1 MPAQTAKKLTD
12 LRVQKA
18 KPQATR
24 YEISDGG
31 GPLRLIVQ
39 PSGARSFAVR
49 FRFNGETRKLTLPPG
64 VALKAAR
71 KLAADAVLQASQ
83 GIDACAVKQ
92 AAKVETVT
100 LAKDTLRSI
109 CAQYFADSK
118 SKALRTAYERERT
131 ITRLVYST
139 KLANRPI
146 AGITRRE
153 LTELFDS
160 VEQASGQRTA
170 DLVLAI
176 LRRVWR
182 WQQLRDDR
190 FSAFPFI
197 PGMNRYST
205 RENARERTL
214 DDDELARVWAA
225 AGRAGVYGALLRFL
239 LLTSARLREAANM
252 TWDEVG
258 NDGIWELPKS
268 RNKVKTQRLARPLS
282 QAALDLLA
290 TLPRIEGC
298 PYPFSVDGK
307 HAFSGFSRHKR
318 RFDTI
323 CGVRGW
329 VVHDLRRTSR
339 SLMSRAGVEASVAE
353 RILGHLVGTAVSRIY
368 DRHAFVREKRD
379 ALEQLATQIEHI
391 IHPQENVVQL
401 LRR

>member
-49 FRFNGETRKLTLPPG
+49 FRFNGETRKLTLSPG

-92 AAKVETVT
+92 AAKVETASA
-100 LAKDTLRSI
+100 AKDTLRSV
-109 CAQYFADSK
+109 CAQYFADPK
-118 SKALRTAYERERT
+118 SRGLRTAYERER
-131 ITRLVYST
+131 IISRLVYPT

-146 AGITRRE
+146 AGIVRRDLNE
-153 LTELFDS
+153 VLDAIEKT
-160 VEQASGQRTA
+160 SGQRSA
-170 DLVLAI
+170 DVVLAI

-182 WQQLRDDR
+182 WHQLRDDR
-190 FSAFPFI
+190 FNAFPFI
-197 PGMNRYST
+197 PGMGRYP
-205 RENARERTL
+205 ARERERARTL
-214 DDDELARVWAA
+214 DDGELRAVWIA
-225 AGRAGVYGALLRFL
+225 AGEAGVYGQLIRYL
-239 LLTSARLREAANM
+239 LLTGARLREAASM

-258 NDGIWELPKS
+258 NDDIWELPKS
-268 RNKVKTQRLARPLS
+268 RNKVKTQPLARPLS
-282 QAALDLLA
+282 KAALDLLSA
-290 TLPRIEGC
+290 LPRIEGC
-298 PYPFSVDGK
+298 PYPFSLDGK
-307 HAFSGFSRHKR
+307 HAFSGFSRHKG
-318 RFDTI
+318 RFDAL
-323 CGVRGW
+323 CGVRDW
-329 VVHDLRRTSR
+329 VVHDLRRTAR
-339 SLMSRAGVEASVAE
+339 SLMSRAGVEASIAE
-353 RILGHLVGTAVSRIY
+353 RILGHQVGTAVSRIY

-379 ALEQLATQIEHI
+379 ALERLAAEIERVVN
-391 IHPQENVVQL
+391 PPEENVVV